1 MFSSLVL
8 TNGTHTFQLNRVR
21 EGFNVRAKFSVENM
35 DIKTNAKWGEIVTGK
50 CYFTSWQEPE

>member
-8 TNGTHTFQLNRVR
+8 ANGTHTFQLTRVW
-21 EGFNVRAKFSVENM
+21 EGYNVRAKRSVENM
-35 DIKTNAKWGEIVTGK
+35 DMETNAKWGEIVTGK